1 MKRCSQYLRARG
13 RAGRG
18 HRPGAGRR
26 ARGHCKRRRGGPGSA
41 SAAAIRQAGGASGP
55 AIRPKAGRAR
65 RRSGRR
71 GKAAGGAGCCRGA
84 VCRRCSRARRSAV
97 CWHRAGGRRW
107 HGMQQAGRRRNA
119 RCSRCAAGG
128 AAVLCWCEVW
138 PVWAAVWGCCPLLYS
153 YVGRGRG
160 AAVVL
165 IGAARGEDR
174 RRGSSARRRV
184 QTAAA
189 AGGCDLHTGGGAGV

>member
-1 MKRCSQYLRARG
+1 MKRRSQYLRARG

-26 ARGHCKRRRGGPGSA
+26 ARGHCKRRRGGPGDA
-41 SAAAIRQAGGASGP
+41 SAAAIRQAGGVIGP

-84 VCRRCSRARRSAV
+84 VCRRCSMARRSAV

-107 HGMQQAGRRRNA
+107 HGMQQAGRRGA
-119 RCSRCAAGG
+119 GRCRWCAAG
-128 AAVLCWCEVW
+128 A
-138 PVWAAVWGCCPLLYS
+138 GCC
-153 YVGRGRG
+153 
-160 AAVVL
+160 
-165 IGAARGEDR
+165 R
-174 RRGSSARRRV
+174 RCSVSGPAKRAKRKRPGRRRV
-184 QTAAA
+184 VRRSSRPFLLLLSPRCRAVFAVCRRGQILHLTAYRCS
-189 AGGCDLHTGGGAGV
+189 GKD